1 MTSDDDWPTNCLPR
15 PNTPRPAKPTGIET
29 IFAERATVEL
39 GISVSVISF
48 SLYPFWPPAY
58 CSEKLQKARIEN
70 LAPATP
76 THRVAAHSDVFCVT
90 EI

>member
-1 MTSDDDWPTNCLPR
+1 MTSDDDWPTNCLPK

-48 SLYPFWPPAY
+48 FFISFLATRLLFR
-58 CSEKLQKARIEN
+58 EIEMSAN
-70 LAPATP
+70 
-76 THRVAAHSDVFCVT
+76 
-90 EI
+90 